1 MRCLCGAKADSYI
14 AFLSPRHSPPRYS
27 QDFHLAKGPPTL
39 DFSVEWLHCVMQT
52 QVIRDTV
59 NMASKLILASLGLTA
74 ALTSAA
80 QADVVV
86 SSKIDTEGGLLGN
99 MIALALEDAGLPVE
113 RRLQLGGTQVV
124 REALLAGQIDLYPEY
139 TGNAAYFFNEAD
151 SEIWKD
157 AAAGY
162 ARAAELD
169 LDANGLVW
177 LQSAPANNTWAI
189 AVTGPVAEENSLV
202 TMSDFGA
209 WVAGGGDIKLAAST
223 EFVSS
228 PAVLPAMQ
236 DTYGFTLSP
245 DQTVVLSGG
254 DTAATIQAA
263 ARGTSGVNAAM
274 AYGTDGGVGATG
286 LVVMADDK
294 GVQPVYEPAPVI
306 RGEVLAEYPS
316 ISEVLNPI
324 FAGLD
329 MATLQKLNG
338 RIQVGG
344 EPAEAVAR
352 DYLTQIGV
360 LQ

>member
-1 MRCLCGAKADSYI
+1 MTFNR
-14 AFLSPRHSPPRYS
+14 
-27 QDFHLAKGPPTL
+27 
-39 DFSVEWLHCVMQT
+39 
-52 QVIRDTV
+52 
-59 NMASKLILASLGLTA
+59 ILAAIGMTG
-74 ALTSAA
+74 ALTVAA
-80 QADVVV
+80 HAEIVV

-99 MIALALEDAGLPVE
+99 VIALALEDAGLPVE

-124 REALLAGQIDLYPEY
+124 REAQLAEQIDIYPEY
-139 TGNAAYFFNEAD
+139 TGNAAYFHNEAD
-151 SEIWKD
+151 SEVWKD
-157 AAAGY
+157 AKAGY

-169 LDANGLVW
+169 GEKNGLVW
-177 LQSAPANNTWAI
+177 LQPAPANNTWAI
-189 AVTGPVAEENSLV
+189 AVTGALASQNNLA

-209 WVAGGGDIKLAAST
+209 WVANGGDVKLAAST

-236 DTYGFTLSP
+236 ETYGFKLSP

-274 AYGTDGGVGATG
+274 AYGTDGGVAATG
-286 LVVMADDK
+286 LVVMTDDK

-306 RGEVLAEYPS
+306 RAAVLKQYPEVAS
-316 ISEVLNPI
+316 VLNPI

-329 MATLQKLNG
+329 LATLQELNG

-344 EPAEAVAR
+344 EPAAAVAK
-352 DYLTQIGV
+352 DYLTKIGV
-360 LQ
+360 LD

>member
-1 MRCLCGAKADSYI
+1 MKLSIVLATAGLVGA
-14 AFLSPRHSPPRYS
+14 
-27 QDFHLAKGPPTL
+27 LA
-39 DFSVEWLHCVMQT
+39 
-52 QVIRDTV
+52 
-59 NMASKLILASLGLTA
+59 NAS
-74 ALTSAA
+74 
-80 QADVVV
+80 QADITV

-124 REALLAGQIDLYPEY
+124 REAILAGQIDIYPEY

-151 SEIWKD
+151 SDVWKD
-157 AAAGY
+157 AEAAHT
-162 ARAAELD
+162 RAAELD
-169 LDANGLVW
+169 AEQNNITW

-189 AVTGPVAEENSLV
+189 ALTGTLAAENDLV

-209 WVAGGGDIKLAAST
+209 WVANGGEVKLAAST

-236 DTYGFTLSP
+236 DAYGFVLTQ

-286 LVVMADDK
+286 LVVMTDDK
-294 GVQPVYEPAPVI
+294 GVQPVYEPAPIV
-306 RGEVLAEYPS
+306 RGDVLAEYPA
-316 ISEVLNPI
+316 IAEVLNPI
-324 FAGLD
+324 FASLD

-352 DYLTQIGV
+352 DYLTQAGV
-360 LQ
+360 LD

>member
-1 MRCLCGAKADSYI
+1 MNIKR
-14 AFLSPRHSPPRYS
+14 AF
-27 QDFHLAKGPPTL
+27 AA
-39 DFSVEWLHCVMQT
+39 
-52 QVIRDTV
+52 
-59 NMASKLILASLGLTA
+59 ASISL
-74 ALTSAA
+74 ALTGVA
-80 QADVVV
+80 QADIVV

-99 MIALALEDAGLPVE
+99 VIALALEDAGLPVE

-124 REALLAGQIDLYPEY
+124 REALLADQIDIYPEY
-139 TGNAAYFFNEAD
+139 TGNAAFFFNEAD
-151 SEIWKD
+151 SPIWKD
-157 AAAGY
+157 AKAAY
-162 ARAAELD
+162 ERAAELD
-169 LDANGLVW
+169 AEKNKLTW

-189 AVTGPVAEENSLV
+189 ALTGKVAEENKLT
-202 TMSDFGA
+202 TMSEFGA
-209 WVAGGGDIKLAAST
+209 WVASGGEVKLAAST

-236 DTYGFTLSP
+236 DAYKFKLTP

-294 GVQPVYEPAPVI
+294 GVQPVYEPAPVV
-306 RGEVLAEYPS
+306 RDAVLKEYPS
-316 ISEVLNPI
+316 IAEVLNPI
-324 FAGLD
+324 FAELD

-352 DYLTQIGV
+352 DYLTQTGV
-360 LQ
+360 LD

>member
-1 MRCLCGAKADSYI
+1 MKTTVTLAAIGLSGVIATGAAADI
-14 AFLSPRHSPPRYS
+14 
-27 QDFHLAKGPPTL
+27 T
-39 DFSVEWLHCVMQT
+39 
-52 QVIRDTV
+52 
-59 NMASKLILASLGLTA
+59 
-74 ALTSAA
+74 
-80 QADVVV
+80 V
-86 SSKIDTEGGLLGN
+86 SSKIDTEGGLLGHV
-99 MIALALEDAGLPVE
+99 IALALEDAGLPVT

-124 REALLAGQIDLYPEY
+124 REALLADQIDIYPEY
-139 TGNAAYFFNEAD
+139 TGNAAFFFNEAD
-151 SEIWKD
+151 SDVWKD
-157 AAAGY
+157 ADAAH

-169 LDANGLVW
+169 AAENDITWLD
-177 LQSAPANNTWAI
+177 SAPANNTWAI
-189 AVTGPVAEENSLV
+189 AVTGPVAEENSLS

-209 WVAGGGDIKLAAST
+209 WVADGGTVKLAAST

-236 DTYGFTLSP
+236 DTYGFALTP
-245 DQTVVLSGG
+245 DQTVILSGG

-263 ARGTSGVNAAM
+263 ARGTSDVNAAM
-274 AYGTDGGVGATG
+274 VYGTDGGVGATG

-316 ISEVLNPI
+316 IPEVLNPI

>member
-1 MRCLCGAKADSYI
+1 MNIKR
-14 AFLSPRHSPPRYS
+14 AF
-27 QDFHLAKGPPTL
+27 AA
-39 DFSVEWLHCVMQT
+39 
-52 QVIRDTV
+52 
-59 NMASKLILASLGLTA
+59 ASISL
-74 ALTSAA
+74 ALTGVA
-80 QADVVV
+80 QADIVV

-99 MIALALEDAGLPVE
+99 VIALALEDAGLPVE

-124 REALLAGQIDLYPEY
+124 REALLADQIDIYPEY
-139 TGNAAYFFNEAD
+139 TGNAAFFFNEAD
-151 SEIWKD
+151 SPIWKD
-157 AAAGY
+157 AKAAY
-162 ARAAELD
+162 ERAAELD
-169 LDANGLVW
+169 AEKNKLTW

-189 AVTGPVAEENSLV
+189 ALTGKVAEENKLT
-202 TMSDFGA
+202 TMSEFGA
-209 WVAGGGDIKLAAST
+209 WVAGGGEVKLAAST

-236 DTYGFTLSP
+236 DAYNFKLTA

-294 GVQPVYEPAPVI
+294 GVQPVYEPAPVV
-306 RGEVLAEYPS
+306 RDAVLKEYPS
-316 ISEVLNPI
+316 IAEVLNPI

-352 DYLTQIGV
+352 DYLTQTGV
-360 LQ
+360 LD